1 MTCELVDLGKQLV
14 VNCEGNC
21 WVSSSG
27 QGQVSFRGNVN
38 SIRKT
43 LVEALAALDRG

>member
-1 MTCELVDLGKQLV
+1 MASELVDLGKQLV

-27 QGQVSFRGNVN
+27 NGQVTFRGNVN
-38 SIRKT
+38 SILRT
-43 LVEALAALDRG
+43 LELAIEALKKG